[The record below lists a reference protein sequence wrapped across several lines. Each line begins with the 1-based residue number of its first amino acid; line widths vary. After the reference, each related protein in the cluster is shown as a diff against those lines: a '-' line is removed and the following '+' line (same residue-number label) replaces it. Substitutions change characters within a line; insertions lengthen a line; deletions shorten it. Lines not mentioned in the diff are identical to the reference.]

1 MRCVGVRGC
10 FGVVCGLGRGGLGLW
25 MVWVGSHL
33 GFWVEYVGVF
43 WGCRWGGE
51 ESWILCGVYG
61 SVLRLWRMG
70 KECFGLWVE
79 CVRVFCV
86 GWVGSVLPLWVWWV
100 GSVLR
105 LWVWVG
111 RKGSGPVMGSLLGL
125 WMMHDGAI
133 IINETQLSVYVSILS
148 SVIHGSRIMSVFY
161 HQWDI
166 VHCLGHYSIIN
177 ETQFIT
183 HVSIRSSMRHSSLH
197 MWGFYHQSCTVSCP
211 CLFSIISGLGWFCW

>member
-1 MRCVGVRGC
+1 MALGEEDNTQDDLTLSLLDNYPQVRLHE
-10 FGVVCGLGRGGLGLW
+10 VCGCTGVFWGYVWVGSGLW
-25 MVWVGSHL
+25 MVWVGSHM

-43 WGCRWGGE
+43 WGCRWGGG

-61 SVLRLWRMG
+61 SVLGLWRMG

-125 WMMHDGAI
+125 WMMHDGVI

-148 SVIHGSRIMSVFY
+148 SVSHGSRIMSVFLSSMRHNSLPMSVFY
-161 HQWDI
+161 HQWDT
-166 VHCLGHYSIIN
+166 VHY
-177 ETQFIT
+177 
-183 HVSIRSSMRHSSLH
+183 
-197 MWGFYHQSCTVSCP
+197 P
-211 CLFSIISGLGWFCW
+211 CQY